1 MSAWAS
7 FWSVV
12 LIVSLGGFAVLAVV
26 VTVGGWRDLRAMLA
40 ELGERR
46 RRRP

>member
-1 MSAWAS
+1 MSAWAT

-12 LIVSLGGFAVLAVV
+12 LIASLAGFAVLAIV
-26 VTVGGWRDLRAMLA
+26 VTVGGWRDLRAMLR

-46 RRRP
+46 RPR